1 VTVRFTVRVTHPPPA
16 SCGPHRS
23 IELGIQ
29 KKDEVLPAR
38 LLSDGTAEVDGE
50 LRLKENS
57 ATPVFLGPFAFGPP
71 STRFVYLSWSGEI
84 AGKREMFRRMK
95 LPLGGISGQQLA
107 ELARRPDGRLVV
119 TVQGTARDGGP
130 ACATV
135 PLLDGGWKVE
145 GA

>member
-1 VTVRFTVRVTHPPPA
+1 VTVRFTVRIVHLPPA
-16 SCGPHRS
+16 SCGPHRN

-38 LLSDGTAEVDGE
+38 LTPDSTAEVDGE
-50 LRLKENS
+50 LRLKEGS
-57 ATPVFLGPFAFGPP
+57 ATPVFLGSFAFGPP
-71 STRFVYLSWSGEI
+71 SARFIYLSWSGEA

-107 ELARRPDGRLVV
+107 ELARIDGKLVV
-119 TVQGTARDGGP
+119 TVGGTARDGGP

-135 PLLDGGWKVE
+135 PLLDGGWRVE

>member
-1 VTVRFTVRVTHPPPA
+1 MTVRFTVRIVHLPPA
-16 SCGPHRS
+16 SCGPHRN

-38 LLSDGTAEVDGE
+38 LTPDSTAEVDGE
-50 LRLKENS
+50 LRLKEGS

-71 STRFVYLSWSGEI
+71 SARFIYLSWSGEA

-107 ELARRPDGRLVV
+107 ELARIDGKLVV
-119 TVQGTARDGGP
+119 TVGGTARDGGP

-135 PLLDGGWKVE
+135 PLLDGGWRVE